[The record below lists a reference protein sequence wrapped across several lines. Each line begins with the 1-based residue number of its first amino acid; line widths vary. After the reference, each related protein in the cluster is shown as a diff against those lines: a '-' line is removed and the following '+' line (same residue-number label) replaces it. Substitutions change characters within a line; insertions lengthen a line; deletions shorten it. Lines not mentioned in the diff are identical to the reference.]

1 MKICIPSTNKSSQ
14 HGFSLAELLVAIA
27 VIGVLAGVVVIN
39 CFRDVEDYQAM
50 VTRRNAQTLATL
62 ASMAQ
67 VAGDRSIAS
76 CADVDDAV
84 QKLIEGVRGQGSLQN
99 TTFQI
104 SKLSLSE
111 ITNASKQLNFANGTL
126 SLK

>member
-1 MKICIPSTNKSSQ
+1 MTVSLQKNPRPAPS
-14 HGFSLAELLVAIA
+14 GFSLVEILVAIA
-27 VIGVLAGVVVIN
+27 VIGVLAGVVIIN

-50 VTRRNAQTLATL
+50 VTRRNAQTIATL

-67 VAGDRSIAS
+67 VAGDRTIAS
-76 CADVDDAV
+76 CTDVDDAV
-84 QKLIEGVRGQGSLQN
+84 QKLIEGVRGQGPLQN

>member
-50 VTRRNAQTLATL
+50 VTRRNAQTLA
-62 ASMAQ
+62 SMAQ
-67 VAGDRSIAS
+67 VAGDQSIGS
-76 CADVDDAV
+76 CTDVDDAV
-84 QKLIEGVRGQGSLQN
+84 QKLIEGVRGQGPLQN

-111 ITNASKQLNFANGTL
+111 ITNASKHLHFANGAL

>member
-1 MKICIPSTNKSSQ
+1 MTVSLQKNPRQAPS
-14 HGFSLAELLVAIA
+14 GFSLAEILVAIA

-50 VTRRNAQTLATL
+50 VTRRNAQTIATL

-84 QKLIEGVRGQGSLQN
+84 QKLIDGVRGQGSLQN